1 MIQKEGYRVNSR
13 RLTKIFF
20 HELHF
25 ESFLQG
31 LELTCSALEM
41 VNGIEQAD
49 TTGSY
54 TCAHTVCLVNLDVLK
69 TLSTTRKSAADGVC
83 SVCAPKFW

>member
-49 TTGSY
+49 TPVATHARIPFVQSIW
-54 TCAHTVCLVNLDVLK
+54 TC
-69 TLSTTRKSAADGVC
+69 
-83 SVCAPKFW
+83 